1 MAAEGWAK
9 LSILA
14 TYGEAET
21 IDDLL
26 DVAEDCT
33 AHELKMYS
41 AMAIDPDGQTVVLH
55 LDSEQYALLEQA
67 LLAEGARLELKD
79 VGAILDSR
87 YLNRDSALGEGSVC
101 SIR

>member
-1 MAAEGWAK
+1 MGWTK

-41 AMAIDPDGQTVVLH
+41 AMASSIPM
-55 LDSEQYALLEQA
+55 
-67 LLAEGARLELKD
+67 ARWPCRTST
-79 VGAILDSR
+79 ASSTPC
-87 YLNRDSALGEGSVC
+87 LNRPCSPKALDWSSRMWGHP
-101 SIR
+101 R